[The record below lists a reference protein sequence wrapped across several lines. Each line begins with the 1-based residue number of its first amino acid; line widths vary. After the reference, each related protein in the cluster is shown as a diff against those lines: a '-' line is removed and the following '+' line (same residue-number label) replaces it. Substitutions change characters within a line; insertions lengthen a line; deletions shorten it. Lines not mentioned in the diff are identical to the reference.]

1 MKLIESIR
9 NWFRKRDD
17 YTGAGVE
24 SNEELFQRSAKQ
36 EEDRSIRI
44 EARRWTVKQMKKT
57 DTSLDEKML
66 RDLLT
71 SCYCICMLPEKNII
85 SLHCFVFSR
94 PLEILRV
101 FEKYLEKKII
111 RAAEKAQEEAMNQM
125 DAMEKKLHCLDY
137 AFGTPELERTL
148 KEEARQ
154 KRVLNEAVKF
164 ASAAKEV
171 LTAVQFQV
179 KLTEIAV
186 KRVNTK
192 HKEQ

>member
-1 MKLIESIR
+1 MKLIEYIR

-17 YTGAGVE
+17 YTGVGVE
-24 SNEELFQRSAKQ
+24 NNEGFFQRSVKQ

-44 EARRWTVKQMKKT
+44 EARKWTVRQMKKT
-57 DTSLDEKML
+57 SASLDEKML

-71 SCYCICMLPEKNII
+71 SCYYICMLPEKKYNFFT
-85 SLHCFVFSR
+85 LFCFSR
-94 PLEILRV
+94 PLEILRA
-101 FEKYLEKKII
+101 FEKHLEKKMI

-137 AFGTPELERTL
+137 AFGTPELERIV

-154 KRVLNEAVKF
+154 KRVLDEAVKF

-171 LTAVQFQV
+171 LTAVQFQIM
-179 KLTEIAV
+179 LTEIAV
-186 KRVNTK
+186 KRVNAK
-192 HKEQ
+192 QKGK